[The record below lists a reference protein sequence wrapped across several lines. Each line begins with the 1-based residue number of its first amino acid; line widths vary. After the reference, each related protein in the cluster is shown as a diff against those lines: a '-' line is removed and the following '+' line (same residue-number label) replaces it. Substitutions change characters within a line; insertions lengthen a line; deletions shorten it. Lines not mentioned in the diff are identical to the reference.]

1 MTEEFKPQQVP
12 EGVIEK
18 ESQVVAIYQDYRHLI
33 GSDDIDGNCITAE
46 RLMKWAEDPKR
57 ELICI
62 FCGSQPFTHNGFTYC
77 RRCHEY
83 KGIMPNCP
91 L

>member
-1 MTEEFKPQQVP
+1 MSGFQPQQVP

-18 ESQVVAIYQDYRHLI
+18 ELKVVAIYQQYRHFV
-33 GSDDIDGNCITAE
+33 GTYDIDNNTITAE
-46 RLMKWAEDPKR
+46 RLMRWAEDPKR

-62 FCGSQPFTHNGFTYC
+62 FCGSEPTDNNGFVSC
-77 RRCHEY
+77 RRCKTY